1 MNIQEK
7 IINKVKRT
15 ISKYSMIRHGD
26 LVIAA
31 VSGGPDSVCLLLML
45 YELKDEIGM
54 ELIVAQFNHGL
65 RPGEDDAETRFVR
78 SLANALQLRFETK
91 KAGPGILQGGT
102 SPEERARHAR
112 YLFLEE
118 VKEKFSAHKIA
129 MGHNLN
135 DQAETVIMR
144 MLRGSGASGLSG
156 IPPFRDEK
164 IIRPLIELTR
174 KEINAF
180 LSEKGAV
187 YMTDSSNLETIC
199 LRNRIRLELMPLLMK
214 YQPRIVELLG
224 QTARIMRRDNEWME
238 EEAERWVETETETGA
253 DGKIKIPLSLF
264 LELPEAL
271 KGRVIRY
278 VIRVTGGHLRRIS
291 MRHIE
296 AVKRMAHSEKP
307 QTSINLPGGLI
318 AERVYNQLIFQPK
331 GERKQESFCY
341 HLGGPGVFR
350 LEIPNRT
357 ISLKE
362 TVSVKPVDM
371 ENSPRT
377 AYFDAEK
384 ISFPLTIRNY
394 RQGDRFIP
402 LGMKGHRKLKDFFID
417 LKIPSEERRS
427 VPILICRGDPVW
439 VCGYRIDDRFKI
451 GPDTEKVLKVHLS
464 GPQHLFETIKEILSN
479 AGASNLID

>member
-7 IINKVKRT
+7 IIYKVKHT

-26 LVIAA
+26 RVIAA
-31 VSGGPDSVCLLLML
+31 VSGGPDSVCLLLIL
-45 YELKDEIGM
+45 YELKDELGM

-65 RPGEDDAETRFVR
+65 RPGEDDAETGFVR
-78 SLANALQLRFETK
+78 SLANVLQLRFETK
-91 KAGPGILQGGT
+91 KAGPGMLKCGT
-102 SPEERARHAR
+102 SPEERARQVR

-129 MGHNLN
+129 LGHNLD

-144 MLRGSGASGLSG
+144 MMRGSGASGLSG
-156 IPPFRDEK
+156 IPPFRDGK

-174 KEINAF
+174 EEIKVF
-180 LSEKGAV
+180 LNKKGAA
-187 YMTDSSNLETIC
+187 YMTDSSNLETIY

-214 YQPRIVELLG
+214 YQPRIVNLLG

-238 EEAERWVETETETGA
+238 KEAERWVEKEAETGA
-253 DGKIKIPLSLF
+253 DGKINIPLSLF

-271 KGRVIRY
+271 EARVIRY
-278 VIRVTGGHLRRIS
+278 LIRITGGCLRRIS

-296 AVKRMAHSEKP
+296 AVNRMAHAKRP
-307 QTSINLPGGLI
+307 QARINLPGGLT
-318 AERVYNQLIFQPK
+318 AERVYNQLMFQPK

-341 HLGGPGVFR
+341 HLEGPGVFR
-350 LEIPNRT
+350 LEVPGKT
-357 ISLKE
+357 ILLRE
-362 TVSVKPVDM
+362 TASVKSVDM
-371 ENSPRT
+371 EDSPWT

-384 ISFPLTIRNY
+384 IVFPLTIRNY

-427 VPILICRGDPVW
+427 VPILICRGVPVW
-439 VCGYRIDDRFKI
+439 VCGYRVDDRFKI
-451 GPDTEKVLKVHLS
+451 EPDTEKVLKVTLS
-464 GPQHLFETIKEILSN
+464 KNKEGL
-479 AGASNLID
+479 